1 MLTVSMSDVDTTIVL
16 CDLFCMMSV
25 KNREAG
31 ICLTM
36 TSGQFR
42 AWRAI
47 MGWSM
52 REAGERLGVHRNTV
66 LDYERRGAPERIRQA
81 CRALALSEKKVEL
94 AVVYPWE
101 RAA

>member
-1 MLTVSMSDVDTTIVL
+1 MAIQTKPAAHI
-16 CDLFCMMSV
+16 
-25 KNREAG
+25 R
-31 ICLTM
+31 LTM
-36 TSGQFR
+36 TGAEFK
-42 AWRAI
+42 AWRAL

-52 REAGERLGVHRNTV
+52 REAGERLGINRNTV
-66 LDYERRGAPERIRQA
+66 LDYEHNGAPERIRQA